1 MRSEAVAELN
11 RAAGEGK
18 KPEPGQGPGGTYVL
32 GGFRGAALPQPS
44 AGAEAVGGSDVL
56 RLPCARIIPSE
67 SQGAAQHRAPT
78 ALRAP
83 RPSMLVP
90 GQLPPSS
97 GAPLQ
102 TTSEALRLTATGTGG
117 ASVAAERKKRL
128 PPAAVR
134 RGSAMWPGEI

>member
-102 TTSEALRLTATGTGG
+102 TTSEALTPFAQPLRWSVSGG
-117 ASVAAERKKRL
+117 LQLSPL
-128 PPAAVR
+128 Q
-134 RGSAMWPGEI
+134 SA